1 MTLSHRLKPLR
12 VRLLLLLAVVGPGI
26 ITANVDNDAGG
37 ITTYSVAGAHY
48 GYSLLWMMPLVAL
61 ALIVVQEMSA
71 RLGVVTGKG
80 LADLIREQLGVRLT
94 ALIIGIFLF
103 ANLAN
108 TVSEFAGVAASM
120 EIFGV
125 SKYLSVPIAAVVVWL
140 LIVKA
145 NYKWVERVF
154 LAASAIFLAYIISG
168 VLARPPWGE
177 VAKAFVTPSFQFEPG
192 YVVIFVT
199 IIGTTIAPW
208 MQFYQQ
214 SSIVDKG
221 LKITEYAYERIDVV
235 VGSLFAVIVASFIMI
250 ACAATLHTN
259 GVRIESA
266 KDAALA
272 LGPLAGRYASS
283 LFAFGL
289 LNASVFSAAI
299 LPLSTAYVVCEAF
312 GWEAGVNHGWRD
324 APIFFTVYTALI
336 ILGAGVILLPIQSLV
351 KTMMASQTLNGM
363 LLPIIL
369 IVMLRL
375 INEKRLMGRWVNG
388 RAFNILAWII
398 VAVLIL
404 LTMSFDLGYLI
415 PGVSGR
421 IEGERRRNRGL
432 SAPLRSSF
440 RLEYCNH
447 TS

>member
-404 LTMSFDLGYLI
+404 LTIVLILVTLFPGFLG
-415 PGVSGR
+415 G
-421 IEGERRRNRGL
+421 
-432 SAPLRSSF
+432 
-440 RLEYCNH
+440 
-447 TS
+447 